1 MTQTQEERV
10 IGLLRDMY
18 YGMQTRSLKI
28 GTRFAVDSFQ
38 CTESAL
44 GKVTFK
50 WEHPDGENAKFIYDG
65 FAEVMLVRNSG
76 QIAHFPIVDQAVRD
90 MLEEIKI
97 LLVTEMDGDDID
109 DVYEAPVEI
118 LNSDLPIPQAV
129 RNGLFKDHKI
139 KE

>member
-1 MTQTQEERV
+1 MAIEYVHTAYDF
-10 IGLLRDMY
+10 IDNGLGELMLIMDKCE
-18 YGMQTRSLKI
+18 GE
-28 GTRFAVDSFQ
+28 AD
-38 CTESAL
+38 
-44 GKVTFK
+44 
-50 WEHPDGENAKFIYDG
+50 DENARFVYDG
-65 FAEVMLVRNSG
+65 FAEAMVVRNSE
-76 QIAHFPIVDQAVRD
+76 QIVHLPIIVQAVRD

-97 LLVTEMDGDDID
+97 LLITEMDGDDID